1 MEQAAYNMFRDFAPA
16 HPSNELDRQNRR
28 VDLLATVEMN
38 QSAIQE
44 IVEEDPIMLE
54 EMRQ

>member
-1 MEQAAYNMFRDFAPA
+1 MEQAAYNMFRDFAPV